1 MGSLPMKV
9 FIAGVL
15 SLGTLGCATYQSN
28 VGAARIALETGNLES
43 ALTDLKKF
51 ADTENG
57 DQLVYLLDY
66 ATALQ
71 IAGRYKESNTYFL
84 KADQLAE
91 SLDYHSISRV
101 TGSLLLNEEVKQY
114 KGDTFEKIFINAEL
128 ALNFLELDQR
138 DDALVEARR
147 INEKFQK
154 LRQEDK
160 KSFEMNPFA
169 KYLSALIWE
178 ADKKYDDAS
187 IAYNEAYKISPIIDG
202 IEADLIRSAKL
213 AQRPDEYKK
222 WKAKFPAVK
231 EEPWWYNKKQAEIIV
246 IHQQGWGP
254 RKDFNPGD
262 TTWPI
267 LRRVSSRTNSS
278 EAMVG
283 GEKVKSRIVYDVA
296 DAAIESLNDDRGA
309 LLARRVGAYVA
320 KDVVAERIRKD
331 NELLGVLAWFAMHA
345 SERADLRQWST
356 LPRSIQV
363 IRIPVKEGSNDI
375 VVQGLDVMGAPTADR
390 LERKNLHLRAGEK
403 KFLVWRT
410 F

>member
-15 SLGTLGCATYQSN
+15 LLGTLGCATYQSN

-222 WKAKFPAVK
+222 WKAKFPTVK

-262 TTWPI
+262 TAWPI

-278 EAMVG
+278 EAVVG
-283 GEKVKSRIVYDVA
+283 GEKVKSRMVYDVA

-375 VVQGLDVMGAPTADR
+375 VVQGLDGMGAPTADR
-390 LERKNLHLRAGEK
+390 LERKDLRLRAGEK
-403 KFLVWRT
+403 KFLIWRT